1 MKKPDLSSKPVVPV
15 LVGPTASGKTSLS
28 IRLAKTLHGE
38 IVSADSM
45 QIYQKMDVGTA
56 KPTEQEKQG
65 IAHHLIDCVPPDQSF
80 SVADYKEKALAAI
93 QDILGRSRLPIVVG
107 GTGLYI
113 NALTQKWGF
122 PEIKTDPEV
131 RKRLE
136 SEYDS
141 HTPEEMH
148 EKLRRIDPK
157 AAEKIHPHN
166 KKRVLRALEVYETTG
181 KTKTYWENQVRQI
194 DLPYTYVLMGIRMPR
209 PRLYERIDERVDVMI
224 QSGLVEEVASLLD
237 QGYDPSLVSM
247 QALGYKEIIP
257 YLEGTSTLEEQ
268 IRILKRDTRHFAKR
282 QLTWF
287 RKNPDIHWFDVDEAA
302 DIDDVADRMIKLIN
316 AYQRGEQ
323 NGTECH

>member
-1 MKKPDLSSKPVVPV
+1 MKNPNHLSKPLVPV

-28 IRLAKTLHGE
+28 IRIAKALDGE

-45 QIYQKMDVGTA
+45 QIYQKMPIGTA
-56 KPTEQEKQG
+56 QPTEKEKQG
-65 IAHHLIDCVPPDQSF
+65 IAHHMIGCIAPDQSF
-80 SVADYKEKALAAI
+80 SVADYKEKALAVI
-93 QDILGRSRLPIVVG
+93 QKILDRRKLPIVVG

-136 SEYDS
+136 KDYDL

-148 EKLRRIDPK
+148 AKLRRIDPQ

-194 DLPYTYVLMGIRMPR
+194 DLPYDYLLMGIRMPR
-209 PRLYERIDERVDVMI
+209 AQLYARIDERVDLMI
-224 QSGLVEEVASLLD
+224 QDGLVEEVAALLEE
-237 QGYDPSLVSM
+237 GYDPSLVSM
-247 QALGYKEIIP
+247 QALGYKEIMP
-257 YLEGTSTLEEQ
+257 YLNGTSTLEEQ
-268 IRILKRDTRHFAKR
+268 VRILKRDTRHFAKR

-287 RKNPDIHWFDVDEAA
+287 RKNPEIHWFDVDETVTAET
-302 DIDDVADRMIKLIN
+302 VADHMIKWIQK
-316 AYQRGEQ
+316 YQKGEK